1 MVISLLVNF
10 VVISSNNL
18 ITETFHSA
26 SINCLCFSFLTNFLH
41 IQFFNIRKNTFLS
54 ITNAYRCRFLI
65 FRSFEKSLRR
75 LSFLINSRS
84 YNMTMINVNICG
96 ITTITWEIIKIR
108 KILIN
113 IDFRSY
119 SIKVEISRPN
129 R

>member
-1 MVISLLVNF
+1 MFCTFNSSTSERILFLVSRMLIDVGSLYLDP
-10 VVISSNNL
+10 L
-18 ITETFHSA
+18 
-26 SINCLCFSFLTNFLH
+26 
-41 IQFFNIRKNTFLS
+41 K
-54 ITNAYRCRFLI
+54 
-65 FRSFEKSLRR
+65 KSLRR

-96 ITTITWEIIKIR
+96 ITTVTWEIINIR